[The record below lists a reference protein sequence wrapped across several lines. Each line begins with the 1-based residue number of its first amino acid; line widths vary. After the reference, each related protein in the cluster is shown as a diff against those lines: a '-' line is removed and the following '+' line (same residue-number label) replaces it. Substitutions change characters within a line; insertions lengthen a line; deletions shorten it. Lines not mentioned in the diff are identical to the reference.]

1 MTCKFRYQFMYM
13 KNIVKSY
20 LKIAEIIMMGT
31 KVLEALGRARPGAGG
46 ALIAVHQFLNAA
58 FGALAFLIGI
68 KAGGYAVAAMVGAAF
83 CLTGAGGLLILDRA
97 ATAAPSKGPL

>member
-1 MTCKFRYQFMYM
+1 MYM

-46 ALIAVHQFLNAA
+46 AARYNQL
-58 FGALAFLIGI
+58 
-68 KAGGYAVAAMVGAAF
+68 
-83 CLTGAGGLLILDRA
+83 
-97 ATAAPSKGPL
+97 